1 MQHES
6 GATQGPEALAI
17 SAAIAAGTVLF
28 VLVIAGWQRANEPH
42 AAAFFDPL
50 NFLILATQAL
60 DGSTT
65 WVGVTNPFGLDI
77 PPFQETVFISALV
90 IETFGGWVYYVL
102 KIVLGIGVVLTLSV
116 AGEGAQR
123 ARDSYLLLFV
133 QLALVVIGAIP
144 VFNNTANFLLAL

>member
-6 GATQGPEALAI
+6 SATQGPEALAI

-28 VLVIAGWQRANEPH
+28 VLAVAAWGRTTQPH
-42 AAAFFDPL
+42 AGAFFDPL

-65 WVGVTNPFGLDI
+65 WVGVTNPFGLDL
-77 PPFQETVFISALV
+77 PPFQETVFISGLV
-90 IETFGGWVYYVL
+90 IETFGGGVYYAL
-102 KIVLGIGVVLTLSV
+102 KIVLGVGVVLTLSV
-116 AGEGAQR
+116 AQAGAQR
-123 ARDSYLLLFV
+123 PRDGYLLLFV